1 MIGVQILKDIVGMLN
16 AIYCS
21 TIKNINV
28 DLLKKE
34 ITFDLLLIENGKES
48 KHELKFVNCISFLW
62 IEKDKYS
69 NELYDFSKCDYYE
82 LTSVNLGSINAT
94 SDDKWLKQYPMEYNV
109 AVEIWE
115 SALLINADEIIIDQ
129 QRFSIVS

>member
-1 MIGVQILKDIVGMLN
+1 MIGGQILKDIVGMLN
-16 AIYCS
+16 AIHCS

-115 SALLINADEIIIDQ
+115 SALLINADEIIMDQ
-129 QRFSIVS
+129 QRFPIVS